1 MSTVQN
7 IIDNIQPRIGDYK
20 DLYWAIN
27 HAIRTIAK
35 RLFILESDLIKTK
48 FKLTYAIEESY
59 KNIATTYSDFW
70 GLAGRPYQN
79 GKSNYLVPVP
89 DESTILVYKPEVHDD
104 DQGNLS
110 YDSNDFVDDDQD
122 FSDYTEGNYV
132 YKLIVTNSDGT
143 ISWGYIGGYAT
154 GDVTKANIY
163 QDRDYDTAGW
173 LGTSPSGKTPS
184 SYEVQTQAIGPPK
197 YFELKGTILH
207 IYPCDDE
214 ELIIYGDHFAKPTAL
229 DDTTDTIPYNEL
241 FDDIIEEYIVKIV
254 RSGFTGV
261 DEKSDPTLLQYFTW
275 NAVDE
280 ILATRSQIYPRSFS
294 A

>member
-7 IIDNIQPRIGDYK
+7 IIDNIEPRIGDYK

-35 RLFILESDLIKTK
+35 RLFILESDLIKTS
-48 FKLTYAIEESY
+48 FELTYAIEDACKDLSDD
-59 KNIATTYSDFW
+59 YSDFW
-70 GLAGRPYQN
+70 GFADRPYQN
-79 GKSNYLVPVP
+79 GKSYHLQPVP
-89 DESTILVYKPEVHDD
+89 DRATILGYKPEVYDD
-104 DQGNLS
+104 NQGSLS
-110 YDSNDFVDDDQD
+110 YSSNDFVDAGQD
-122 FSDYTEGNYV
+122 FSDWDGGNYV
-132 YKLIVTNSDGT
+132 YKLVVTNSDGT
-143 ISWGYIGGYAT
+143 ISWGYIGGYAS

-163 QDRDYDTAGW
+163 EDRDYDTAGW
-173 LGTSPSGKTPS
+173 LGTDPSGKTPS
-184 SYEVQTQAIGPPK
+184 SYEVQSQAIGTPK
-197 YFELKGTILH
+197 YFELKGTVLH

-214 ELIIYGDHFAKPTAL
+214 ELIIYGDYFAKPTKL
-229 DDTTDTIPYNEL
+229 DDTTDSMPYNEL

-261 DEKSDPTLLQYFTW
+261 DDKADPNLLQHFMW

-280 ILATRSQIYPRSFS
+280 VLATRSQIYPRSFT